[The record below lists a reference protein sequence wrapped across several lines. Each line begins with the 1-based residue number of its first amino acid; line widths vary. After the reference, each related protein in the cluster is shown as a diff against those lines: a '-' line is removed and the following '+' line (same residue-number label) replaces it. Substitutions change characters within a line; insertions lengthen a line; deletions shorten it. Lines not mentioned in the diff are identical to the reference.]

1 MKDHHN
7 HIIWAVIFLVLITWF
22 YKLEKSSSEL
32 DQLQDTVNR
41 QLTWVQNDTNRVK
54 IYYQLQFLF
63 APEVI
68 EIKLP
73 NSNPNEVH
81 YKKNGMWHV
90 LHFKSLD
97 Q

>member
-22 YKLEKSSSEL
+22 YKLENSSSEL
-32 DQLQDTVNR
+32 DQLQDTVDR
-41 QLTWVQNDTNRVK
+41 QSTWTQNDTNRVK

-63 APEVI
+63 APEVLD
-68 EIKLP
+68 IKLP
-73 NSNPNEVH
+73 QSNPYEVH
-81 YKKNGMWHV
+81 YKKNGIWHV
-90 LHFKSLD
+90 LHFKTLD